1 MPRSPFGAALAVAL
15 CACAS
20 APRPT
25 EASRQICANAPATV
39 EGRVRDADG
48 RPVARIGVRGIP
60 RGRDIPWLPAT
71 TTNEDGSFR
80 LRLAAPASYG
90 FYLLWRGEVVITP
103 DPRDPSRLEVS
114 LQPGETRRGLD

>member
-1 MPRSPFGAALAVAL
+1 MPRNPFGAALAVAL

-25 EASRQICANAPATV
+25 EASRQIRADAPATV

-48 RPVARIGVRGIP
+48 RPVAGSGVRGIP

-71 TTNEDGSFR
+71 TTNAAGSLR
-80 LRLAAPASYG
+80 LRLAAPAAAGLSWI
-90 FYLLWRGEVVITP
+90 WRGRV
-103 DPRDPSRLEVS
+103 
-114 LQPGETRRGLD
+114 

>member
-25 EASRQICANAPATV
+25 EASRQIRANAPATV

-48 RPVARIGVRGIP
+48 RPGARFGVRGMP
-60 RGRDIPWLPAT
+60 RGRDLPWLPPP
-71 TTNEDGSFR
+71 TTNEVGRFR

-90 FYLLWRGEVVITP
+90 FCRLWGGRA
-103 DPRDPSRLEVS
+103 
-114 LQPGETRRGLD
+114 